1 MRPLPI
7 IALAVTAIGVSA
19 TPVLAHTGGAPAAS
33 ALAGFLHPLT
43 GFDHVLTMV
52 AVGTMAALVGGRAM
66 WSVPCA
72 FVAVMMLGAV
82 AGTSGV
88 GLPMVELGIAVSLVA
103 LGVATA
109 IGRTVPEIV
118 AVALAGVFAVFHGH
132 AHGSEMGMTVSA
144 AEFGAGFVVATAALH
159 AAGLF
164 AALMLSH
171 RFAATGTATVR
182 LVGVA
187 IASVGV
193 GMVGAMI

>member
-1 MRPLPI
+1 
-7 IALAVTAIGVSA
+7 
-19 TPVLAHTGGAPAAS
+19 
-33 ALAGFLHPLT
+33 
-43 GFDHVLTMV
+43 MV

-103 LGVATA
+103 LGMATA
-109 IGRTVPEIV
+109 FGRTVPEIV

-164 AALMLSH
+164 AALMLSR

-187 IASVGV
+187 PGRASRPWP
-193 GMVGAMI
+193 ATIKSPN